1 MKNCLIQKVN
11 TVEIENLLIL
21 PKLEEFLKCSLLLL
35 FIYSLIFL
43 FLLLITI
50 FSPNREKHDYIEKIK
65 AKGTKQIQKARW
77 ISVSLHFA
85 LLKDLI
91 QFKQKMVKGCEACT
105 PTQKISLNNFR
116 KILFIRKI
124 FSSDKNLKKMTE
136 FIHFTFQRISKIC
149 IEDITGFSSQVYQLI
164 IMRSFYEPKLMKTL
178 KGIENSTFQGFGGGE
193 LNIACNVPTNSI
205 PDSEEALSLQNT
217 QHKMILSELL
227 HSKT

>member
-1 MKNCLIQKVN
+1 MTPRGHLAISGNIFGNYNRLQGEVPIGMELEEARDAAKHLTIQRRTLTMKNCLIQKVN

-50 FSPNREKHDYIEKIK
+50 FSPNGEKHDYIEKIK

-136 FIHFTFQRISKIC
+136 FIHFTF
-149 IEDITGFSSQVYQLI
+149 
-164 IMRSFYEPKLMKTL
+164 
-178 KGIENSTFQGFGGGE
+178 
-193 LNIACNVPTNSI
+193 
-205 PDSEEALSLQNT
+205 
-217 QHKMILSELL
+217 
-227 HSKT
+227 